1 MKSLI
6 TISVLCLLAGC
17 AITRDV
23 KPIGDG
29 FMVSAVGGAPADIP
43 GAAVAKANAFCEGRK
58 QRTVISRTEG
68 IPFEGYYVYF
78 SCENQ

>member
-17 AITRDV
+17 VTTRGV
-23 KPIGDG
+23 TAVGDG
-29 FMVSAVGGAPADIP
+29 FMVSAVGAAPADIP
-43 GAAVAKANAFCEGRK
+43 GAAVAKANTFCEGRK
-58 QRTVISRTEG
+58 QRALISRTEA

-78 SCENQ
+78 SCVNQ